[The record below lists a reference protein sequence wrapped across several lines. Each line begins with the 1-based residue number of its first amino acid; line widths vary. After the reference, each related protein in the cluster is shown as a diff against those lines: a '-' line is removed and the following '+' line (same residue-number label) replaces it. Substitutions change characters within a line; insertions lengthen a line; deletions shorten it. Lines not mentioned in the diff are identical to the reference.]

1 MDLSKLVFVFV
12 KVGTWICQVVPC
24 ISRPLP
30 NKTKVK
36 FDQEFKACWSFCSDL
51 KVKMLIESK
60 CSMPWVCCAFGNV
73 LICRFFLANY
83 HIIWLPI
90 PTTSFPCISLKIPT
104 FSLLLRA
111 SQTVSYSFLSISSS
125 YSFSAFSGSEV
136 KWSEV
141 WLLLKEPLPPGY
153 LVLTRGLHDN

>member
-1 MDLSKLVFVFV
+1 MDLSNCYMDMSKLFY
-12 KVGTWICQVVPC
+12 
-24 ISRPLP
+24 L
-30 NKTKVK
+30 
-36 FDQEFKACWSFCSDL
+36 
-51 KVKMLIESK
+51 
-60 CSMPWVCCAFGNV
+60 
-73 LICRFFLANY
+73 FLALCQTKPRWSLTKSSKLLEASAQTKRCWLSQSAQCLGLLCLWQCFNLSFLPCNY

-90 PTTSFPCISLKIPT
+90 STTSFPCISLKIPT